1 MAISN
6 YRELQ
11 QAVADWISR
20 SDDDEILTRVP
31 DFIRLGEARLFRE
44 LRIAENSSIAVTDR
58 LAIDGD
64 EWALPVGYRQAR
76 RFYINGLP
84 LTRLTDVQFFSK
96 PAKVGMPTSFI
107 RYGDTL
113 KVWPVPDADYRWMLS
128 YWRSFELS
136 TTETSNA
143 VLSVAPDAYLFGA
156 LVAAEPFL
164 ENDQR
169 ISLWESQFANAIEM
183 LNDAASTEEISGS
196 ASISSAAY

>member
-20 SDDDEILTRVP
+20 GDDDEILARVP

-44 LRIAENSSIAVTDR
+44 LRIAENSSIAVKDR
-58 LAIDGD
+58 LATDGD
-64 EWALPVGYRQAR
+64 EWALPDGYRQAK
-76 RFYINGLP
+76 RFYVNGKP
-84 LTRLTDVQFFSK
+84 LSRLTDVQFFSK
-96 PAKVGMPTSFI
+96 PAKVGTPTSFI
-107 RYGDTL
+107 RHGDTL

-128 YWRSFELS
+128 YWRGFELS